1 MKRRTELALHS
12 AIALAI
18 AGILPSTASYAQD
31 SEASAEESGHRSK
44 NRILWN
50 SKRWW

>member
-1 MKRRTELALHS
+1 MKRRTQLALHS

-31 SEASAEESGHRSK
+31 SEAPAE
-44 NRILWN
+44 
-50 SKRWW
+50 